1 MSSRLPCLRVGWTRV
16 RDFRVAAL
24 LRPAAIRFAA
34 IWFAAV
40 WFATVWFAVGAA
52 PAKAAAVLAD
62 LSSHIIAIG
71 GGFTG
76 DSVVLFGST
85 DGPGDIIAVVRGPE
99 RDATVWRKGKFAGI
113 WVNADSVTFD
123 NIPVFYAVVASRP
136 LEQLIQP
143 SVAAL
148 YKIGTAQLR
157 YETDS
162 PVSPER
168 ARMFTKALIQQQ
180 EQAGLFVADI
190 GKVNF
195 LGERLFRATL
205 GFPPNVPTG
214 TYLVQVFL
222 VRDGDVVSGQT
233 TPLVVS
239 KVGLDAEISE
249 FAIRE
254 SAAYGAIAIT
264 VALAAGWLASLAFRR
279 A

>member
-1 MSSRLPCLRVGWTRV
+1 MSARLPYLTVGWV
-16 RDFRVAAL
+16 RLREFRGAVL
-24 LRPAAIRFAA
+24 L
-34 IWFAAV
+34 WLAAV
-40 WFATVWFAVGAA
+40 WFAAAA
-52 PAKAAAVLAD
+52 PANGAAVLAD
-62 LSSHIIAIG
+62 LSSHIIGIG

-99 RDATVWRKGKFAGI
+99 RDMTVWRKAKVAGI
-113 WVNADSVTFD
+113 WINADSVTFD
-123 NIPVFYAVVASRP
+123 NVPAFYAVVASRP
-136 LEQLIQP
+136 VEQLIQP

-148 YKIGTAQLR
+148 YKIGTAHLK
-157 YETDS
+157 YEPAS
-162 PVSPER
+162 PVSTER
-168 ARMFTKALIQQQ
+168 TRVFAKALTEQQ

-190 GKVNF
+190 GRVRF

-205 GFPPNVPTG
+205 SFPPNVPTG

-239 KVGLDAEISE
+239 KVGIDAAISD
-249 FAIRE
+249 FAIRQ
-254 SAAYGAIAIT
+254 SAAYGAIAIA
-264 VALAAGWLASLAFRR
+264 VALAAGWLASLPFRR